1 MMVVGF
7 GGFALRIVVSGI
19 IGAFILMPFLLAMSY
34 LGMSVNPLVYVVIY
48 LFGWVIG
55 LYVSFLLLFRGRTFG

>member
-1 MMVVGF
+1 MVVGF
-7 GGFALRIVVSGI
+7 GGFALRIVVSGF
-19 IGAFILMPFLLAMSY
+19 IGVFILMPFLLAMSY
-34 LGMSVNPLVYVVIY
+34 LGMSVNPLVYMVIY